1 MTKPRHV
8 VEIFLQPGEIWFG
21 DEHTR
26 IRTLLGSCVAIT
38 LWHPGRKIG
47 GMCHFML
54 PNRGAC
60 RGKPS
65 LNGRYGDEALQM
77 LLNEIRSQHGDPTA
91 FEAKLFGGGYMF
103 SGPHASVDDA
113 PAEVQKRNIDAGRAL
128 LAQHG
133 IRLKAHHLG
142 GDGHRQVIFDV
153 WSGYVWMRQVPPDTA
168 YDSDESDGHV
178 PSQSGRS

>member
-1 MTKPRHV
+1 MTKPGHV
-8 VEIFLQPGEIWFG
+8 VEVFLQPGEICFG

-38 LWHPGRKIG
+38 LWHPGRGIG
-47 GMCHFML
+47 GMCHYIL
-54 PNRGAC
+54 PSRGAC
-60 RGKPS
+60 RNKPA

-103 SGPHASVDDA
+103 AGPPASVDA
-113 PAEVQKRNIDAGRAL
+113 PAQVQTRNVDAGHAL

-133 IRLKAHHLG
+133 IKVKAHHLG
-142 GDGHRQVIFDV
+142 GNGHRQVIFDIC
-153 WSGYVWMRQVPPDTA
+153 SGDVWMKQVPPDA
-168 YDSDESDGHV
+168 DRELDARGSRA
-178 PSQSGRS
+178 PSQKAYVS